1 MSAGPPTTLGKYQII
16 REIARSNDIVYEA
29 YDPVMNR
36 RVALKELAV
45 PHGSTPQSRDERIRR
60 FLREAKAAGSLSH
73 PNIVTIYEVGEE
85 AGRHFIAMEYLDGRT
100 LRNELDT
107 SGFLKPERAVEIA
120 TAVLEGLEFSHRH
133 GVVHRD
139 IKPENVQLLS
149 DGRIKLTDFGIA
161 RLVFEPNLTMD
172 GQVFGTP
179 SYMSPEQ
186 VIGKEID
193 ARSDVFSVGVILYEM
208 LSGQKPFRGDNVMAI
223 SYAITNKEPD
233 FLPQVAPG
241 LWAVTKRALEKTPS
255 MRFDSAKQME
265 DELSRAMAQP
275 AAYAPPPTPAYPT
288 YPTGGF
294 VPGPTPGTV
303 QINPIGQVY
312 QQPFNPSPNAPP
324 AIFPPQQTGLPGHPF
339 ANLPVFV
346 PPPRRPLLS
355 PQQSAFARRVFVIL
369 GSMVVLAVL
378 VIYGVRSLGQA
389 IGRFA
394 EEQDQQRLRVQLAEM
409 NGKRPVV
416 EQIAEYEKALAGPLT
431 DAVGRGRVMRDLAIL
446 YERRGQELE
455 AEPNLG
461 EAERHY
467 LRALELDPANP
478 LFHTDLANVY
488 AKAGMEANGVDER
501 AFRLENSG
509 MQWEEAARLAEPRSR
524 DDAVK
529 YRAAAA
535 RAYEA
540 IARELRATGQMAR
553 AESYR
558 ARAIALAGP

>member
-73 PNIVTIYEVGEE
+73 PNIVTIYEVGEQ

-120 TAVLEGLEFSHRH
+120 TAVLGGLEFSHRH

-186 VIGKEID
+186 VVGREID

-208 LSGQKPFRGDNVMAI
+208 LSGQKPFRGDNVVAI

-233 FLPQVAPG
+233 PLTQVPPA
-241 LWAVTKRALEKTPS
+241 LWDVVRRALEKAS
-255 MRFDSAKQME
+255 SVRFDSAKQMA
-265 DELSRAMAQP
+265 DELDRALRQP
-275 AAYAPPPTPAYPT
+275 AAYAPPPAAYPA

-303 QINPIGQVY
+303 QIHPIGQAY
-312 QQPFNPSPNAPP
+312 RQPFNATPSPPP
-324 AIFPPQQTGLPGHPF
+324 ALFPPQTGSPGQPF
-339 ANLPVFV
+339 AHLPVFV

-355 PQQSAFARRVFVIL
+355 PDQSAFIRRVLVIL
-369 GSMVVLAVL
+369 GSMTVLAVL

-394 EEQDQQRLRVQLAEM
+394 DEQEQQRIRVQLAEM
-409 NGKRPVV
+409 NGARPVAD
-416 EQIAEYEKALAGPLT
+416 QIAEYERALAGPLT
-431 DAVGRGRVMRDLAIL
+431 DAVSRGLVIRDLAIL

-455 AEPNLG
+455 AVSDLG
-461 EAERHY
+461 GAERHY
-467 LRALELDPANP
+467 LRAVELDPANP
-478 LFHTDLANVY
+478 LFHTDLAAVY
-488 AKAGMEANGVDER
+488 ARAALESAGVEDRVYL
-501 AFRLENSG
+501 LEKSG
-509 MQWEEAARLAEPRSR
+509 GHWEEAARLAESRSR
-524 DDAVK
+524 GDAAK
-529 YRAAAA
+529 YRTAAAN
-535 RAYEA
+535 AYER
-540 IARELRATGQMAR
+540 IAGELRATGQAAR
-553 AESYR
+553 AEGYR
-558 ARAIALAGP
+558 ARALTLGEP